1 MMVSR
6 ASSPVN
12 LLLDPGVR
20 PVIGHRGAAARAP
33 ENTLEA
39 FAQALAAGADALELD
54 VHVTADGT
62 PVVHHDAAVDRTT
75 SGVGAIAM
83 LSLATLRELDAGAR
97 FTPDGGRSYPFR
109 DRGVRVPTLDDV
121 LGAFPDV
128 PMIVEVKAPGAAAA
142 VRAVLE
148 RHGAQGRCVVGA
160 FDSASL
166 APFRGSPFALGATR
180 RDAAWLLAA
189 TLAGVR
195 VTSLPFRVLS
205 APPRYRGI
213 TLPLGRFAR
222 VLRPLGGTVHVW
234 TIDDPAAA
242 RALWAAGVQGI
253 ITNDPAVMVRE
264 REAAR

>member
-75 SGVGAIAM
+75 SGVGAIAV

-109 DRGVRVPTLDDV
+109 DRGVRVPTLDE
-121 LGAFPDV
+121 LLARHPST
-128 PMIVEVKAPGAAAA
+128 PILIEIKTPAAAEPT
-142 VRAVLE
+142 RRLIE
-148 RHGAQGRCVVGA
+148 RHGAESRTIVDA
-160 FDSASL
+160 FDSACL
-166 APFRGSPFALGATR
+166 APFAGSRIPVGSSRNDVARLMAMV
-180 RDAAWLLAA
+180 
-189 TLAGVR
+189 LAGVR
-195 VTSLPFRVLS
+195 VRAVPYRVVCVPTSYS
-205 APPRYRGI
+205 G
-213 TLPLGRFAR
+213 LPLPVTRFAR
-222 VLRPLGGTVHVW
+222 ALEPLGVPVHVW
-234 TIDDPAAA
+234 T
-242 RALWAAGVQGI
+242 V
-253 ITNDPAVMVRE
+253 NDPAEARRLWACGVRGIISDDPGVMLQVRD
-264 REAAR
+264 A